1 MVIVKQADG
10 HWNLIMEMYLGD
22 RCRFFDASAEEW
34 VRGEIT
40 DIDIRP
46 HGKDR
51 TEVFITIATR
61 WGDRVILC
69 TEWHLN
75 HIDFRI
81 TFSDHLRAKAA

>member
-1 MVIVKQADG
+1 
-10 HWNLIMEMYLGD
+10 MEMYLGD
-22 RCRFFDASAEEW
+22 RCRFFDTRIEAW

-46 HGKDR
+46 FGADDR
-51 TEVFITIATR
+51 TEVFITVSTSH
-61 WGDRVILC
+61 GDFVLLC

-81 TFSDHLRAKAA
+81 TFSNHLRAKAA